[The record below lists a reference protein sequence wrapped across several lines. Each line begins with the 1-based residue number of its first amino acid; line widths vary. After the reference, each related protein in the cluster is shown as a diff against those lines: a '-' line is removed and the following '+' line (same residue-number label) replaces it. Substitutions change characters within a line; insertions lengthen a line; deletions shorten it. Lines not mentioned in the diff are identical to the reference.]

1 VNRHGFFIT
10 LMLVS
15 ACSATTEGDRRI
27 MAEVGDDVLTYS
39 QVRDAIPYAIWQSDS
54 LNATNEYVKQ
64 WTLTRLLATE
74 AERLGLHELDE
85 VADRIRT
92 HRDDVL
98 IETLRDR
105 ALNSLT
111 DEIRVSEAEIDA
123 YFEQHKE
130 QFVLSERHVRIRHM
144 STVSLDLAV
153 AAKSELERGGDWA
166 QIVERYAADKA
177 SALASPETL
186 HPITSL
192 VAVTPLLQASIATMA
207 PNTISSI
214 RGQEGRFHFVQL
226 LETYPPGSVPDI
238 SWVKD
243 RILEWLTIEKRRIAL
258 LSFEQQLLLQAQAD
272 GIVRNPSSP

>member
-1 VNRHGFFIT
+1 MVSMV
-10 LMLVS
+10 LLS
-15 ACSATTEGDRRI
+15 ACSSATQGDRRI
-27 MAEVGDDVLTYS
+27 MAEVGDDALTYS
-39 QVRDAIPYAIWQSDS
+39 QVREAIPYAIWQSDS
-54 LNATNEYVKQ
+54 LNATSEFVRQ
-64 WTLTRLLATE
+64 WTMTRLLAKE
-74 AERLGLHELDE
+74 AERLGLHELDD
-85 VADRIRT
+85 VASRIRT

-123 YFEQHKE
+123 YFDQHKE
-130 QFVLSERHVRIRHM
+130 QFVLVERHVRLRHL

-153 AAKSELERGGDWA
+153 AAKSELERGGDWD

-177 SALASPETL
+177 SALASPEVL
-186 HPITSL
+186 RPISAL
-192 VAVTPLLQASIATMA
+192 VTITPLLQASIATMA

-214 RGQEGRFHFVQL
+214 RGQEGRFHFVQV

-238 SWVKD
+238 SWVKG
-243 RILEWLTIEKRRIAL
+243 RILEWLTIEKRRLAL

>member
-1 VNRHGFFIT
+1 MNRLGFIVS

-15 ACSATTEGDRRI
+15 ACSATTEDDRRV

-54 LNATNEYVKQ
+54 LNATNEYIKQ
-64 WTLTRLLATE
+64 WTLTRLLASE

-85 VADRIRT
+85 VAERIRT

-111 DEIRVSEAEIDA
+111 DEIHVSESEIEA
-123 YFEQHKE
+123 YFEENKP
-130 QFVLSERHVRIRHM
+130 QFVLSERHVRIRHI

-153 AAKSELERGGDWA
+153 AAKAELSRGGDWA
-166 QIVERYAADKA
+166 QIVERYASDKA
-177 SALASPETL
+177 MALASPETL
-186 HPITSL
+186 LPMSALATD
-192 VAVTPLLQASIATMA
+192 APWLQASMA
-207 PNTISSI
+207 SLSPNTISSI
-214 RGQEGRFHFVQL
+214 REDEGRFHFVQL

-272 GIVRNPSSP
+272 GIVRNPTSP